1 MGNVFMVRSL
11 VAFNNFLFARVY
23 VAMTFI
29 SFSCRSWGGLGIV
42 GLKVFNETLTVENYN
57 WRKKLAK
64 ELKILLI
71 DFHTFVGNKQMRISK
86 DRDF

>member
-1 MGNVFMVRSL
+1 M
-11 VAFNNFLFARVY
+11 
-23 VAMTFI
+23 
-29 SFSCRSWGGLGIV
+29 